1 MARTATKTHPARKSL
16 SDFITER
23 FDDFSRSQKDVA
35 RYIVDHLD
43 EAAFQ
48 TAEELARRANT
59 SSSTVVR
66 FSQALG
72 FDGYPELQQAAIEEY
87 RHKVA
92 EGTPNGN
99 GGSGAAALFN
109 FDHSEFEASLGA
121 DYSNI
126 EETARSLTREQIEA
140 SVSALATSRRV
151 LIVGVE
157 QMAFFA
163 SYLRH
168 LLGLLDVRA
177 EIVASPSQ
185 DNIQKLSRMDEDT
198 LLVVLTAGRAHP
210 LILRALKLARHR
222 RARTMSI
229 TDATLSDVAEHSEL
243 MLYYSLERPV
253 LHPLERGA
261 DGPGPGARP
270 RGLLP
275 RRGRSP
281 RPDPRLQAEV
291 GRRAQAWPQARG
303 AIRTCS
309 RYRGP
314 GDRTPSRFCWRTS
327 PFLSPQRRGTNK
339 VALPSIRQTRAP
351 FYYGAPWPSERPSA
365 SRPAS
370 PRCSRAG

>member
-1 MARTATKTHPARKSL
+1 VARTATKAGSARKSL
-16 SDFITER
+16 SDYITER
-23 FDDFSRSQKDVA
+23 FEDFSRSQKDVA

-92 EGTPNGN
+92 ESAGNGN

-126 EETARSLTREQIEA
+126 EETARSLTREQVEA
-140 SVSALATSRRV
+140 SVSAIATARRV

-168 LLGLLDVRA
+168 LLGLLDIRS
-177 EIVASPSQ
+177 EIVASPNQ
-185 DNIQKLSRMDEDT
+185 DNIQRLSRMDEET

-222 RARTMSI
+222 RARTLSI

-243 MLYYSLERPV
+243 MLYYSSN
-253 LHPLERGA
+253 
-261 DGPGPGARP
+261 GPSYIRSNAALMGLVQALAHGVYARDEAAH
-270 RGLLP
+270 RD
-275 RRGRSP
+275 RI
-281 RPDPRLQAEV
+281 
-291 GRRAQAWPQARG
+291 RA
-303 AIRTCS
+303 
-309 RYRGP
+309 
-314 GDRTPSRFCWRTS
+314 FK
-327 PFLSPQRRGTNK
+327 LK
-339 VALPSIRQTRAP
+339 
-351 FYYGAPWPSERPSA
+351 
-365 SRPAS
+365 
-370 PRCSRAG
+370 

>member
-1 MARTATKTHPARKSL
+1 VARTATKSHPARKSL

-92 EGTPNGN
+92 EGAPNSN

-126 EETARSLTREQIEA
+126 EETARNLTREQIEA
-140 SVSALATSRRV
+140 SVSALATARRV

-222 RARTMSI
+222 RARTLSI

-243 MLYYSLERPV
+243 MLYYSSN
-253 LHPLERGA
+253 
-261 DGPGPGARP
+261 GPSYIRSNAALM
-270 RGLLP
+270 GLV
-275 RRGRSP
+275 
-281 RPDPRLQAEV
+281 QALAHGVYSRDEAAH
-291 GRRAQAWPQARG
+291 RDRIRA
-303 AIRTCS
+303 
-309 RYRGP
+309 
-314 GDRTPSRFCWRTS
+314 FK
-327 PFLSPQRRGTNK
+327 LK
-339 VALPSIRQTRAP
+339 
-351 FYYGAPWPSERPSA
+351 
-365 SRPAS
+365 
-370 PRCSRAG
+370 